1 MPKIIIHTN
10 IKDADISTDFE
21 EKVALKVSETINY
34 PLEVNSL
41 HKLFVSLRMSAIS
54 HLGPLL
60 LHGSLRVIKL
70 QPRFKVQTCM

>member
-1 MPKIIIHTN
+1 LHGSLRVIKLQPRFKVLIIHTN

-41 HKLFVSLRMSAIS
+41 HKLFVSLRMSN
-54 HLGPLL
+54 LEN
-60 LHGSLRVIKL
+60 R
-70 QPRFKVQTCM
+70 

>member
-41 HKLFVSLRMSAIS
+41 YKLFVSLRMSN
-54 HLGPLL
+54 LEN
-60 LHGSLRVIKL
+60 R
-70 QPRFKVQTCM
+70 

>member
-41 HKLFVSLRMSAIS
+41 HKLFVSLRMSN
-54 HLGPLL
+54 LEN
-60 LHGSLRVIKL
+60 R
-70 QPRFKVQTCM
+70 